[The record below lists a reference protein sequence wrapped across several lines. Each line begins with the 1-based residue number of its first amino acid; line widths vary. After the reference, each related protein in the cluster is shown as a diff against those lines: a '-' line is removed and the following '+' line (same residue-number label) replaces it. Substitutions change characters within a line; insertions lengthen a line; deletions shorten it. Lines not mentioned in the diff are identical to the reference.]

1 MALGGSQRSSR
12 GARFFSRPQGFAY
25 VASSLSSTML
35 SNLCSRA
42 SEHLGSKAVRRRN
55 GSNAEVI
62 LELQN
67 AQTKRKSYRGILIG
81 LIILVLI
88 VAGVYAYYQSA
99 PQPQAQT
106 ETISIDIK
114 TVTQNG
120 VEHHIFDPG
129 TITVHRGDH
138 VVLTVTNRDTDHTHG
153 ITIPDL
159 TLNTGPLA
167 PGQSA
172 KLEFNADTTGTFT
185 MRCSVPGC
193 AEDHA
198 QMLGQLIVTQ

>member
-1 MALGGSQRSSR
+1 MQNEPTKKKSS
-12 GARFFSRPQGFAY
+12 
-25 VASSLSSTML
+25 
-35 SNLCSRA
+35 
-42 SEHLGSKAVRRRN
+42 
-55 GSNAEVI
+55 
-62 LELQN
+62 
-67 AQTKRKSYRGILIG
+67 RGILIG
-81 LIILVLI
+81 LIVLVVI

-106 ETISIDIK
+106 ETLTIDIK
-114 TVTQNG
+114 TVMQNG
-120 VEHHIFDPG
+120 AEHHIFDPE

-138 VVLTVTNRDTDHTHG
+138 IVLTITNADPQLTHG

-172 KLEFNADTTGTFT
+172 KLEFNADTAGTFT

-193 AEDHA
+193 ADDHA
-198 QMLGQLIVTQ
+198 QMIGQLIVTQ

>member
-1 MALGGSQRSSR
+1 M
-12 GARFFSRPQGFAY
+12 
-25 VASSLSSTML
+25 
-35 SNLCSRA
+35 
-42 SEHLGSKAVRRRN
+42 K
-55 GSNAEVI
+55 
-62 LELQN
+62 LQN
-67 AQTKRKSYRGILIG
+67 SPTKRKSNRGILIG

-88 VAGVYAYYQSA
+88 VAGVYAYYQST

-106 ETISIDIK
+106 ETLNIDIK

-120 VEHHIFDPG
+120 VEHHIFDPR

-138 VVLTVTNRDTDHTHG
+138 IVLTVTNSDPQNTHG

-172 KLEFNADTTGTFT
+172 KLEFNADIAGTFT

-193 AEDHA
+193 ADDHA
-198 QMLGQLIVTQ
+198 QMIGPLIVTQ

>member
-1 MALGGSQRSSR
+1 
-12 GARFFSRPQGFAY
+12 
-25 VASSLSSTML
+25 
-35 SNLCSRA
+35 
-42 SEHLGSKAVRRRN
+42 
-55 GSNAEVI
+55 VI
-62 LELQN
+62 LELQK
-67 AQTKRKSYRGILIG
+67 APTKKKSNRGILIG
-81 LIILVLI
+81 LIVLVLI
-88 VAGVYAYYQSA
+88 AAGVYAYYQSA

-106 ETISIDIK
+106 ETLSIDIK

-120 VEHHIFDPG
+120 VEHHIFDPA

-138 VVLTVTNRDTDHTHG
+138 IVLTVTNTDPQLTHG

-172 KLEFNADTTGTFT
+172 KLEFNADTAGTFT

-193 AEDHA
+193 ADDHA
-198 QMLGQLIVTQ
+198 QMIGQLVVTQ

>member
-1 MALGGSQRSSR
+1 M
-12 GARFFSRPQGFAY
+12 
-25 VASSLSSTML
+25 
-35 SNLCSRA
+35 
-42 SEHLGSKAVRRRN
+42 K
-55 GSNAEVI
+55 
-62 LELQN
+62 LQN
-67 AQTKRKSYRGILIG
+67 APTNKKLNRGILIG

-88 VAGVYAYYQSA
+88 VAGVYVYYQSG

-106 ETISIDIK
+106 ETVKVDIK
-114 TVTQNG
+114 TVMQNS
-120 VEHHIFDPG
+120 VEHHVFDPG

-138 VVLTVTNRDTDHTHG
+138 IVLTVTNMDPQNTHG

-159 TLNTGPLA
+159 ILNTGPLA

-172 KLEFNADTTGTFT
+172 KLEFNADTAGTFT

-193 AEDHA
+193 ADDHA

>member
-1 MALGGSQRSSR
+1 
-12 GARFFSRPQGFAY
+12 
-25 VASSLSSTML
+25 
-35 SNLCSRA
+35 
-42 SEHLGSKAVRRRN
+42 
-55 GSNAEVI
+55 VI

-67 AQTKRKSYRGILIG
+67 APTKKKSNRGILIG

-88 VAGVYAYYQSA
+88 VAGVYAYYQSG

-106 ETISIDIK
+106 ETLNIDIK

-138 VVLTVTNRDTDHTHG
+138 IVLTVTNTDPQNTHG

-172 KLEFNADTTGTFT
+172 KLEFNADTAGTFT

-193 AEDHA
+193 ADDHA
-198 QMLGQLIVTQ
+198 QMIGQLIVTQ

>member
-1 MALGGSQRSSR
+1 M
-12 GARFFSRPQGFAY
+12 
-25 VASSLSSTML
+25 
-35 SNLCSRA
+35 
-42 SEHLGSKAVRRRN
+42 K
-55 GSNAEVI
+55 
-62 LELQN
+62 LQN
-67 AQTKRKSYRGILIG
+67 SPTKRKSSRGILIG

-88 VAGVYAYYQSA
+88 VAGVYAYYQST

-106 ETISIDIK
+106 ETLNIDIK

-120 VEHHIFDPG
+120 VEHHIFDPA

-138 VVLTVTNRDTDHTHG
+138 IVLTVTNTDPQNTHG

-159 TLNTGPLA
+159 TLNTGSLA

-172 KLEFNADTTGTFT
+172 KLEFNADSAGTFT

-193 AEDHA
+193 ADDHA
-198 QMLGQLIVTQ
+198 QMIGQLIVTQ

>member
-1 MALGGSQRSSR
+1 MIA
-12 GARFFSRPQGFAY
+12 
-25 VASSLSSTML
+25 
-35 SNLCSRA
+35 
-42 SEHLGSKAVRRRN
+42 K
-55 GSNAEVI
+55 
-62 LELQN
+62 LQN
-67 AQTKRKSYRGILIG
+67 APTKKKSNRGILIG

-88 VAGVYAYYQSA
+88 VAGVYAYHEST

-106 ETISIDIK
+106 ETLTIDIK
-114 TVTQNG
+114 AVTQNG

-138 VVLTVTNRDTDHTHG
+138 IVLTVTNTDPQDTHG

-159 TLNTGPLA
+159 ALNTGALA

-172 KLEFNADTTGTFT
+172 KLEFNADTAGTFA

-193 AEDHA
+193 ADDHA
-198 QMLGQLIVTQ
+198 QMIGQLVVTA

>member
-1 MALGGSQRSSR
+1 
-12 GARFFSRPQGFAY
+12 
-25 VASSLSSTML
+25 
-35 SNLCSRA
+35 
-42 SEHLGSKAVRRRN
+42 
-55 GSNAEVI
+55 VI
-62 LELQN
+62 VKLQN
-67 AQTKRKSYRGILIG
+67 APTKRKSNRGILIG
-81 LIILVLI
+81 LIVLVVI

-106 ETISIDIK
+106 ETLTIDIK

-120 VEHHIFDPG
+120 AEHHIFDPG

-138 VVLTVTNRDTDHTHG
+138 IVLTVTNTDPQDTHG

-159 TLNTGPLA
+159 ALNTGALA

-172 KLEFNADTTGTFT
+172 KLEFNADTAGTFT

-193 AEDHA
+193 ADDHA
-198 QMLGQLIVTQ
+198 QMIGQLVVTE